1 MQRPDDRL
9 YIVTR
14 GDLPIG
20 LASAQCAHAAFSF
33 ARDRW
38 EQTAPWM
45 RDSQWLVI
53 VTVPDEAA
61 LEDLL
66 MRAQLNH
73 VVSVPWHEPDCAGE
87 LTALALAPSR
97 ASRLL
102 CASLPLLGR
111 ELAVA

>member
-14 GDLPIG
+14 TDIPIG
-20 LASAQCAHAAFSF
+20 FASAQCAHAAFIF

-38 EQTAPWM
+38 TQAAPWL

-53 VTVPDEAA
+53 VTVADERA
-61 LEDLL
+61 LEDLGL
-66 MRAQLNH
+66 RAQLG
-73 VVSVPWHEPDCAGE
+73 SVPHTLWHEPDRDGE
-87 LTALALAPSR
+87 LTAIALAPCR

-102 CASLPLLGR
+102 CANLPLLGR
-111 ELAVA
+111 ELVA